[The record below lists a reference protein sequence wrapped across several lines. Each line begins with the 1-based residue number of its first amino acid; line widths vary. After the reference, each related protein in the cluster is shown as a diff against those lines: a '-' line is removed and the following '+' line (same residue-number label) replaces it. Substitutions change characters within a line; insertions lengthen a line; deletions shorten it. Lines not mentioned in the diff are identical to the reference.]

1 MAPFPYPKYP
11 STAVQ
16 GFRAESPGR
25 FTVHGLFLRHRHLLA
40 GLPGETSQF
49 DQSDFGYEW
58 RCEFE
63 IGACPPAVAQADM
76 GHSLQLHFSLMD
88 IDRQSKP
95 IAVLYLVEHGQEQD
109 HHHRLLLP
117 LEDLTET
124 HEQLNQHLAQK
135 EASIEVFENANRFI
149 AALTKVRESL
159 DNELVWD

>member
-1 MAPFPYPKYP
+1 MASFPSPKY
-11 STAVQ
+11 SSNAEQ
-16 GFRAESPGR
+16 GFQAESRGR
-25 FTVHGLFLRHRHLLA
+25 FTVYGLFLHHMHLLA

-49 DQSDFGYEW
+49 DQSEFGYEW

-63 IGACPPAVAQADM
+63 IGVIPPAVAQADM

-88 IDRQSKP
+88 IYRQSRP
-95 IAVLYLVEHGQEQD
+95 LAVLYLVEHGQEQGLHD
-109 HHHRLLLP
+109 RLLLP

-159 DNELVWD
+159 GNEVVWA

>member
-1 MAPFPYPKYP
+1 MAPFLYPKYP
-11 STAVQ
+11 SDAVQ
-16 GFRAESPGR
+16 GFRPESPGR
-25 FTVHGLFLRHRHLLA
+25 FTVHGIFLRHRHLFA
-40 GLPGETSQF
+40 GLPGETSHF

-63 IGACPPAVAQADM
+63 IGACPPTVAQADM

-95 IAVLYLVEHGQEQD
+95 IAVLHLIEHGQEQD

-124 HEQLNQHLAQK
+124 HEKLNQHLAQK